1 VAHRIISTIWDIIVL
16 ILRKTLR
23 NKIVRNAERAG
34 SVRKKESKLIK
45 KRKTSKKG
53 KYWNEEK
60 ISKHDGL
67 L

>member
-45 KRKTSKKG
+45 KRKISKKG
-53 KYWNEEK
+53 KILERRKNK
-60 ISKHDGL
+60 
-67 L
+67 